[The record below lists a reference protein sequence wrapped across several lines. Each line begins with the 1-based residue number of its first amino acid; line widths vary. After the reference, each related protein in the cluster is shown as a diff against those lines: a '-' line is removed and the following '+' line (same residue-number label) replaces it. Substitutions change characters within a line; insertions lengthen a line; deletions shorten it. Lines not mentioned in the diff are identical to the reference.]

1 MKLIHFKNV
10 HPHQVVKLSLSQY
23 ETIIT
28 VQYLIHVFIYKR
40 PSCQF
45 STKLTLVINNI
56 IMFMKSTFSGR
67 LSSVISVSYRK
78 QIAMLLSML
87 V

>member
-1 MKLIHFKNV
+1 MKLIRFKNV
-10 HPHQVVKLSLSQY
+10 HPHHVVKLSLSQY

-28 VQYLIHVFIYKR
+28 VQYLIFIYKR

-56 IMFMKSTFSGR
+56 KMFMKSTFSVR
-67 LSSVISVSYRK
+67 ISSVISVTYRK